1 MKESLLLIVCT
12 IVFVSIVGAGLI
24 AKKVHDSLMHSGNK
38 NYVGLSVLS
47 FIACFLGI
55 GFLLYLMVYTFFSN

>member
-1 MKESLLLIVCT
+1 MKQTILLIAGV
-12 IVFVSIVGAGLI
+12 IVFLSIIGAALI

-47 FIACFLGI
+47 FIASFLGI
-55 GFLLYLMVYTFFSN
+55 GFLLYLVANIVFGN

>member
-1 MKESLLLIVCT
+1 MKQAILLIGIV
-12 IVFVSIVGAGLI
+12 VFVSIIAAGLI

-47 FIACFLGI
+47 FIASFLGI
-55 GFLLYLMVYTFFSN
+55 GFLLYLMVYTFFSS